1 MSFKVLR
8 PQIVDLLN
16 NNTKLQEVY
25 SYPRLEFGGYP
36 AGYVVPSDNSAD
48 YETNTENVR
57 TYAFFIRMFY
67 ETKTGG
73 VEQAFQALEELVD
86 EVIDTFDEDD
96 QKGSST
102 RTVGVSLPAG
112 YTFLNILAHPSRWG
126 ELPDQ
131 ELVMAEINV
140 RVRVSIDVS

>member
-1 MSFKVLR
+1 MSFKTLR
-8 PQIVDLLN
+8 PQIADLLD

-25 SYPRLEFGGYP
+25 SYPKLEFGGYP

-57 TYAFFIRMFY
+57 TYAFLIRMFY

-73 VEQAFQALEELVD
+73 VETAFEALEELVD
-86 EVIDTFDEDD
+86 EVIDTFDQDD
-96 QKGSST
+96 QKGSTT
-102 RTVGVSLPAG
+102 RTIGIDLPAG
-112 YTFLNILAHPSRWG
+112 YTFLNILAHPSNWG

-131 ELVMAEINV
+131 ELLMAEITV
-140 RVRVSIDVS
+140 KVRVSRDVS